1 MKVVL
6 RSDIAGV
13 GRRGDIVDVSDG
25 HARNYLLPRGMA
37 FAATPGA
44 VNQANSMR
52 KARDLRETADREAA
66 QTVAGQLKDRTI
78 TITAKAG
85 AEGRLFGSVTAAD
98 IADALSSQ
106 AGIEVDRKKVVS
118 SRSVRSVPTQRS
130 CASTPTS
137 SAISPS
143 TSLLAEVNRF
153 LHRPSTGCD
162 VYAQPYSQA
171 IPRVTPLA
179 VHSLMQA
186 G

>member
-13 GRRGDIVDVSDG
+13 GRRGDIVDVADG

-37 FAATPGA
+37 FAATAGA
-44 VNQANSMR
+44 GNPANAMR

-66 QTVAGQLKDRTI
+66 QTIAGQLKDRTI

-118 SRSVRSVPTQRS
+118 QPIRAVG
-130 CASTPTS
+130 AH
-137 SAISPS
+137 SAI
-143 TSLLAEVNRF
+143 LR
-153 LHRPSTGCD
+153 LHAD
-162 VYAQPYSQA
+162 VECNIALN
-171 IPRVTPLA
+171 IV
-179 VHSLMQA
+179 A

>member
-13 GRRGDIVDVSDG
+13 GRRGDIVDVADG

-37 FAATPGA
+37 FAATSGA
-44 VNQANSMR
+44 VNQANAMR

-66 QTVAGQLKDRTI
+66 QTIAGQLKDRTI

-118 SRSVRSVPTQRS
+118 QPIRAVG
-130 CASTPTS
+130 AHN
-137 SAISPS
+137 AI
-143 TSLLAEVNRF
+143 LR
-153 LHRPSTGCD
+153 LHAD
-162 VYAQPYSQA
+162 VECNIALN
-171 IPRVTPLA
+171 V
-179 VHSLMQA
+179 VA

>member
-1 MKVVL
+1 MRVVL

-44 VNQANSMR
+44 VNQANAMR

-66 QTVAGQLKDRTI
+66 HTIASQLKDRTI

-106 AGIEVDRKKVVS
+106 AGIDVDRKKVV
-118 SRSVRSVPTQRS
+118 
-130 CASTPTS
+130 
-137 SAISPS
+137 
-143 TSLLAEVNRF
+143 
-153 LHRPSTGCD
+153 
-162 VYAQPYSQA
+162 AQP
-171 IPRVTPLA
+171 IRA
-179 VHSLMQA
+179 VGAHNAVLRLHADVECNIALNVVA